1 LSHVTLSPNTEESK
15 EKEVA
20 TLSGVVSTLS
30 AKSAASRD
38 NTVSGLNGM
47 QTVVSKP
54 EFVMLTML
62 SMSGRLVTKSKVAFT
77 PLMVAI
83 MTSVT

>member
-15 EKEVA
+15 ENEVA

-38 NTVSGLNGM
+38 NTVSGLNGI
-47 QTVVSKP
+47 QTVVSEP
-54 EFVMLTML
+54 EFVMLTMF

-83 MTSVT
+83 MPSVT